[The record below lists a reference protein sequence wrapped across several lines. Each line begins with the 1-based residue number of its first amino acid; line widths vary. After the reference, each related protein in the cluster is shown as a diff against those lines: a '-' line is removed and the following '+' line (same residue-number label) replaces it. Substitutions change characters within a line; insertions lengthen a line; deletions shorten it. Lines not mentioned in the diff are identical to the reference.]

1 MNRVKIVPLYVQI
14 LPDYRVGFA
23 NNLYKHSMFSP
34 NTGRIVKRVSARNL
48 HHVIRKGSRDSVCRD
63 IEPHDIYIFTE
74 LL

>member
-14 LPDYRVGFA
+14 LPDYRVGFF
-23 NNLYKHSMFSP
+23 NNVYVDSMFSP

-48 HHVIRKGSRDSVCRD
+48 HLVIRKGSRDSVCSD
-63 IEPHDIYIFTE
+63 IEPPDIYIFTE